1 VGDDAASAGRHL
13 QREGGRLRRVAAL
26 ERGEPG
32 TERAGEAGGVG
43 GFWQRAG
50 GVVTEDV
57 LVDELTVGGEDVD
70 G

>member
-1 VGDDAASAGRHL
+1 
-13 QREGGRLRRVAAL
+13 
-26 ERGEPG
+26 
-32 TERAGEAGGVG
+32 VG